1 MSLFVGV
8 TIFCNKANSC
18 ISVFYMSSNCSFA
31 PNGPSAQAIDKA
43 RSETTELQAQLGD
56 LRQKIGMLEGNLQAV
71 AANRDSI
78 AKELKATQEQAT
90 DSVAQTNLLRADAE
104 NWRRQADE
112 SQKMLATLQEGTKPE
127 RMRRKSKA
135 D

>member
-1 MSLFVGV
+1 
-8 TIFCNKANSC
+8 
-18 ISVFYMSSNCSFA
+18 MSSNCSFA

-127 RMRRKSKA
+127 RTRRKSQA
-135 D
+135 G